1 MIGNE
6 NCGHAII
13 AGSSTMSG
21 QILCLVV
28 YEEGIDVFLISTWRL
43 QKLTLNFESVAECPS
58 FF

>member
-1 MIGNE
+1 MIENE

-13 AGSSTMSG
+13 AGSNTMSG

-43 QKLTLNFESVAECPS
+43 KCKK
-58 FF
+58 